1 MKISSAGKV
10 GYWCKARENL
20 FIQCQVWGEKFIAQL
35 LIAIEDL
42 QSDIELLTDFS
53 WLSKHF
59 LGIAESIKE
68 MHQLTRKG
76 PFVSFDVSWRKF
88 AMCFFNFFGEMI
100 LTRIPQL
107 KRRAYHLLSAISL
120 LHSNEGPAL
129 ETSCFTIFLR
139 FMNSLDETQCLC
151 LTSQPTRTTTFF
163 IWPKCSNVSLF
174 GSSSAPGGG
183 GGYAWE
189 FRVEVCRP
197 ALQILTLFQIKIF
210 DYSHLFSDL
219 ASHENLYPFS
229 DPAPK
234 KLCHHYLD

>member
-183 GGYAWE
+183 GVLLGIPSGGVPSGSPNPDPLPDQNIWLFAPI
-189 FRVEVCRP
+189 FRPGLSWKSIPVFRP
-197 ALQILTLFQIKIF
+197 G
-210 DYSHLFSDL
+210 
-219 ASHENLYPFS
+219 P
-229 DPAPK
+229 
-234 KLCHHYLD
+234 